1 MSGLFD
7 ILGDFD
13 KAFEQTTGRFN
24 VVDASVKANDEKH
37 PAKIIL
43 AGGAILHP
51 FEQKLFGIQRFF
63 R

>member
-24 VVDASVKANDEKH
+24 VVDASVKPTRKASSENN
-37 PAKIIL
+37 PRWR
-43 AGGAILHP
+43 AIL
-51 FEQKLFGIQRFF
+51 QSVRAKLFGIQRFF